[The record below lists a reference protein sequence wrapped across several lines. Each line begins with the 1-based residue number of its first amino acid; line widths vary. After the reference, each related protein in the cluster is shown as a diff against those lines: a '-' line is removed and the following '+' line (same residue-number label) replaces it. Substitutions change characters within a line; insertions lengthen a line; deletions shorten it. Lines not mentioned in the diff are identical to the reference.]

1 MHELDKLN
9 KLQFRAARVCL
20 GFQTRTPREVLS
32 QNSQLP
38 NLSFRRQ
45 VHLRNYMFKR
55 KGNTTYTDERLRE
68 TRGSGA
74 VLMKTK
80 RARFASYEQSVDYRG
95 SREWNSLCVKAPSH
109 QTSSHYVLE
118 NVAKTGSNGV
128 RTE

>member
-95 SREWNSLCVKAPSH
+95 SREWNSLCVNERYCYSA
-109 QTSSHYVLE
+109 
-118 NVAKTGSNGV
+118 
-128 RTE
+128 TEFKSIQKKM